1 MSNPIFSM
9 FANSPFQ
16 PLQEHMG
23 KVQECTIT
31 LEAFFQAVDEND
43 WDKAKTVQLE
53 INRLEEEA
61 DVLKREIRLKLPDGL
76 FMPVPRTD
84 LVDLLGKQDRI
95 ANKAKDIAGLMI
107 GRKMCIPVPLQ
118 QATLEFV
125 HCSILVTKKAYQII
139 QELDELVE
147 TGFRGH
153 EVKKVEALIFELDDI
168 EDEADTHERDVRT
181 ELFKLEADMNAV
193 EVMFLYKII
202 DWIGEVANRA
212 QAVGHRLHLML
223 AR

>member
-1 MSNPIFSM
+1 MANSIFSM

-23 KVQECTIT
+23 KVHECTNT
-31 LEAFFQAVDEND
+31 LEAFFLAIENND
-43 WDKAKTVQLE
+43 WEKASTVQAE
-53 INRLEEEA
+53 VNRLEEEA
-61 DVLKREIRLKLPDGL
+61 DILKREIRLNLPDGL

-84 LVDLLGKQDRI
+84 LLDLLGMQDRI
-95 ANKAKDIAGLMI
+95 ANKSKDITGLML
-107 GRKMCIPVPLQ
+107 GRKMVIPEPIQ
-118 QATLEFV
+118 QSILEFV
-125 HCSILVTKKAYQII
+125 QCSIGVSKKAYKVI

-147 TGFRGH
+147 TGFRGY
-153 EVKKVEALIFELDDI
+153 EVKKVEALIFELDDA
-168 EDEADTHERDVRT
+168 EDEADTHEREVRA
-181 ELFKLEADMNAV
+181 ELFAIESQYNAI
-193 EVMFLYKII
+193 EIMFLYKII

>member
-1 MSNPIFSM
+1 MANPIFSM

-23 KVQECTIT
+23 KVYECTSF
-31 LEAFFQAVDEND
+31 LESFFEAIEADNWE
-43 WDKAKTVQLE
+43 KAE
-53 INRLEEEA
+53 AIHRDIYRLEEEA

-76 FMPVPRTD
+76 FMPVSRTD
-84 LVDLLGKQDRI
+84 LLDLLGKQDRI
-95 ANKAKDIAGLMI
+95 ANKAKDIAGLML
-107 GRKMCIPVPLQ
+107 GRKMSIPPQIQ
-118 QATLEFV
+118 QTVLEFV
-125 HCSILVTKKAYQII
+125 RCSIYVSQKAYQTI

-147 TGFRGH
+147 TGFRGY
-153 EVKKVEALIFELDDI
+153 EVKQVEELIFKLDDA
-168 EDEADTHERDVRT
+168 EDEADTFEREVRA
-181 ELFKLEADMNAV
+181 ELFVLEAAMNPV
-193 EVMFLYKII
+193 EVMFLYRII

>member
-1 MSNPIFSM
+1 MANPIFSM

-16 PLQEHMG
+16 PIQEHMA
-23 KVQECTIT
+23 KVHECTSS
-31 LEAFFQAVDEND
+31 LEAFFLAIEADDWEKANAVQ
-43 WDKAKTVQLE
+43 VE
-53 INRLEEEA
+53 INHLEEEA
-61 DVLKREIRLKLPDGL
+61 DILKRELRLKLPDGL

-84 LVDLLGKQDRI
+84 LLDLLGMQDRI
-95 ANKAKDIAGLMI
+95 ANKAKDIAGLML
-107 GRKMCIPVPLQ
+107 GRKMNIPAPIQ
-118 QATLEFV
+118 QAILEFV
-125 HCSILVTKKAYQII
+125 QCSIGVSHKAHQVI

-153 EVKKVEALIFELDDI
+153 EVKKVENLIFELDDA
-168 EDEADTHERDVRT
+168 EDDADTHEREVRAKLFAIET
-181 ELFKLEADMNAV
+181 EYNAI